1 MTSIKS
7 VAGHVLSTGEATP
20 EESKRLAAA
29 VLGDDSL
36 TPSPTRSLNDLK
48 ALLRKIE
55 GVEGQNE
62 RAYEIRKQISA
73 QESDQ

>member
-20 EESKRLAAA
+20 DESKRLAAA

-36 TPSPTRSLNDLK
+36 TPRPSRSLDDLK
-48 ALLRKIE
+48 DLLRKVD
-55 GVEGQNE
+55 GVEGQKE
-62 RAYEIRKQISA
+62 RADEIRKQIA
-73 QESDQ
+73 ALEADQ